1 MRTFF
6 SKVQSES
13 SVQRMNKKDF
23 LIDNHCKTI
32 SESEV
37 RTLPTRCFGKTHIPN
52 RDFRE
57 ILLRVYF
64 SKFCWFS
71 NTKTDRNL
79 IQKESCFTVLVFHK
93 HVQNWQF
100 VHYCHYSIPIYFQFP
115 FLFVPFNVN
124 KCETSMHSSRMCT
137 ARLLTGGVLA

>member
-37 RTLPTRCFGKTHIPN
+37 RTLPTR
-52 RDFRE
+52 
-57 ILLRVYF
+57 
-64 SKFCWFS
+64 
-71 NTKTDRNL
+71 
-79 IQKESCFTVLVFHK
+79 
-93 HVQNWQF
+93 
-100 VHYCHYSIPIYFQFP
+100 
-115 FLFVPFNVN
+115 
-124 KCETSMHSSRMCT
+124 
-137 ARLLTGGVLA
+137 GVMSEE